1 MVSAPGIGSGLD
13 VNGIVSQLMAAERQ
27 PLNTLA
33 TKEAGYQ
40 AKLSAYGSVKGAVAG
55 FEAALQGLNSA
66 SKFQALT
73 ATPSDSS
80 VFSAS
85 ASSIAAA
92 GAYSLEVSSLAQA
105 QKLVA
110 AGQTSSTAA
119 IGSGAATTV
128 TFDFGTIG
136 GGTLSDGVYSGAAFT
151 SNGNGT
157 KSITLDG
164 SNNSLQGIR
173 DAINAAKIGVTA
185 SLINDGSGTP
195 YRLALSSDSQGVSNS
210 LKVSVSGDAAIDS
223 LLAHDPAGTQNLS
236 ETVAAQNANFKLNGV
251 AVTKASNTVS
261 DAVQGVT
268 LNLHKVT
275 TSPATLTVARDTASV
290 SSSITGFVK
299 AYNDL
304 ATTLKDV
311 SGYDAASKRGAVL
324 QGDAT
329 LRSLQTQLRGIL
341 GTAVAGTPGDLT
353 TLSSI
358 GVAFQKDGSLA
369 VDQAKLNDAMTNH
382 FDEIASLF
390 ASVGKS
396 TDSLVSFNNATSS
409 TKAGSYAVNV
419 TQVATQGKTVGSTAI
434 TTPLNIVAGS
444 NDTLNLSVNGISVS
458 VTLAPGTYSTTQALA
473 TELQAKI
480 NGAAALS
487 DMGVAVAVAEN
498 AGTLT
503 LTSASYGS
511 TSSVS
516 ITGGTAESALGLD
529 ADTPTTGVD
538 VAGSIGGASA
548 TGSGQLLSATG
559 GDALGMG
566 ILINGGAL
574 GDRGMLNYSQGY
586 ATTLSNWSTTV
597 LASDSSITARTDGIG
612 RSITDIDKRRSDL
625 EARLVNI
632 EKRYRAQFS
641 ALDAMLSSMNNTSN
655 YLTQQL
661 ASLPGS
667 YQSR

>member
-1 MVSAPGIGSGLD
+1 MISAPGIGSGLD
-13 VNGIVSQLMAAERQ
+13 VNSIVSQLMAAERR
-27 PLNTLA
+27 PFNSLSV
-33 TKEAGYQ
+33 KEAGYQ

-55 FEAALQGLNSA
+55 FQNALQGLNSA

-73 ATPSDSS
+73 ATASDTS

-85 ASSIAAA
+85 TASNAVA
-92 GAYSLEVSSLAQA
+92 GTYSLEISSLAQA

-119 IGSGAATTV
+119 IGSGAETTV
-128 TFDFGTIG
+128 TFDFGTIS
-136 GGTLSDGVYSGAAFT
+136 GGTLNGGVYSGAAFA

-157 KSITLDG
+157 KSITLDS

-185 SLINDGSGTP
+185 TLINDGSDTP
-195 YRLALSSDSQGVSNS
+195 YRLVFSSDSQGVSNS
-210 LKVSVSGDAAIDS
+210 IKVSVSGDATVGS
-223 LLAHDPAGTQNLS
+223 LLAHDPAGTQGLS
-236 ETVAAQNANFKLNGV
+236 ETVTAQNANFKVNGV
-251 AVTKASNTVS
+251 TVTKTSNSVS
-261 DAVQGVT
+261 DVLEGVT
-268 LNLHKVT
+268 LNLNKVT
-275 TSPATLTVARDTASV
+275 SSPATLTVARDTTSV
-290 SSSITGFVK
+290 SNSISGFVK

-304 ATTLKDV
+304 ATTLKNV
-311 SGYDAASKRGAVL
+311 SGYDAASKRGAIL

-329 LRSLQTQLRGIL
+329 VRSLQTQLRGIL
-341 GTAVAGTPGDLT
+341 GTTVTGTPGDLT

-369 VDQAKLNDAMTNH
+369 VDQTKLNDAMNNH

-396 TDSLVSFNNATSS
+396 TDSLVSFSNATSS
-409 TKAGSYAVNV
+409 TKAGSYAVNI
-419 TQVATQGKTVGSTAI
+419 TQVATQGKSVGSAAI
-434 TTPLNIVAGS
+434 TTPLDIISGS
-444 NDTLNLSVNGISVS
+444 NDTLDLTVNGISVS
-458 VTLAPGTYSTTQALA
+458 VTLAPGTYSTAQALA

-480 NGAAALS
+480 NGMTALS
-487 DMGVAVAVAEN
+487 DMDVSVVIAET
-498 AGTLT
+498 AGKLT
-503 LTSASYGS
+503 LTSVNYGS

-516 ITGGTAESALGLD
+516 ITGGTAESALGL
-529 ADTPTTGVD
+529 AGDTPTNGAD

-548 TGSGQLLSATG
+548 TGSGQLLSAIS

-574 GDRGMLNYSQGY
+574 GDRGKLHYSQGY
-586 ATTLSNWSTTV
+586 ATLLSNWSTSV
-597 LASDSSITARTDGIG
+597 LASDSAIVARTEGIG
-612 RSITDIDKRRSDL
+612 RSITDIDKRRADL
-625 EARLVNI
+625 EARLAQV

-641 ALDAMLSSMNNTSN
+641 ALDTMLSSMNTTSSF
-655 YLTQQL
+655 LAQQL

-667 YQSR
+667 SQN

>member
-1 MVSAPGIGSGLD
+1 MPSAPGIGSGLD
-13 VNGIVSQLMAAERQ
+13 VNSIVSQLMAAERQ

-33 TKEAGYQ
+33 TREAGYQ

-55 FEAALQGLNSA
+55 FQTALQGLNST
-66 SKFQALT
+66 SRFQALT
-73 ATPSDSS
+73 ATASDSS
-80 VFSAS
+80 IFSAS
-85 ASSIAAA
+85 TTSIAAA
-92 GAYSLEVSSLAQA
+92 GTYSLEVSSLAQA

-110 AGQTSSTAA
+110 AGQASSTAA
-119 IGSGAATTV
+119 IGSGAETTV
-128 TFDFGTIG
+128 TFDFGTIS
-136 GGTLSDGVYSGAAFT
+136 GGTLASGIYSGAAFA

-157 KSITLDG
+157 KSITLDS

-173 DAINAAKIGVTA
+173 DAVNAAKIGVTA

-195 YRLALSSDSQGVSNS
+195 YRLVFSSDSQGVSNS
-210 LKVSVSGDAAIDS
+210 LKVSVSGDAAIGS

-236 ETVAAQNANFKLNGV
+236 ETVAARNANFKLNGV
-251 AVTKASNTVS
+251 AVTKTSNSVS
-261 DAVQGVT
+261 DVLEGVT

-275 TSPATLTVARDTASV
+275 SSPASLTVARDTASV
-290 SSSITGFVK
+290 SNSISGFVK

-304 ATTLKDV
+304 ATTLKNV

-329 LRSLQTQLRGIL
+329 VRSLQTQLRGIL
-341 GTAVAGTPGDLT
+341 GASVTGTPGNLT

-358 GVAFQKDGSLA
+358 GVVFQKDGSLA
-369 VDQAKLNDAMTNH
+369 VDQTRLNDAMTNH
-382 FDEIASLF
+382 FDEIANLF

-419 TQVATQGKTVGSTAI
+419 TQVATQGKTVGSGAI
-434 TTPLNIVAGS
+434 ATPLDIVAGS
-444 NDTLNLSVNGISVS
+444 NDTLDLTVNGISVS
-458 VTLAPGTYSTTQALA
+458 VTLAPGTYSTAQALA

-480 NGAAALS
+480 NGATALS
-487 DMGVAVAVAEN
+487 DMGVSVAVAEN

-503 LTSASYGS
+503 LTSANYGS

-529 ADTPTTGVD
+529 ADTQTAGVD

-548 TGSGQLLSATG
+548 TGSGQILNATG
-559 GDALGMG
+559 GDALGMS

-574 GDRGMLNYSQGY
+574 GDRGMLNYSRGY
-586 ATTLSNWSTTV
+586 ATTLSNWSTAV
-597 LASDSSITARTDGIG
+597 LASDSIIAARTEGIG
-612 RSITDIDKRRSDL
+612 RSITDIDKRRADL
-625 EARLVNI
+625 EVRLANI

-641 ALDAMLSSMNNTSN
+641 ALDTMLSSMNNTSSF
-655 YLTQQL
+655 LAQQL
-661 ASLPGS
+661 ANLPGS
-667 YQSR
+667 ANK

>member
-1 MVSAPGIGSGLD
+1 MLSSPGIGSGLD
-13 VNGIVSQLMAAERQ
+13 VASIVSQLMAAERQ

-33 TKEAGYQ
+33 AREAGYQ

-55 FEAALQGLNSA
+55 FQTALQGLNSA
-66 SKFQALT
+66 SSFQALT
-73 ATPSDSS
+73 ATASDSS

-85 ASSIAAA
+85 TTSIAVA
-92 GAYSLEVSSLAQA
+92 GTYSLEVSSLAQA

-110 AGQTSSTAA
+110 AGQASSTAA
-119 IGSGAATTV
+119 IGSGAETTV
-128 TFDFGTIG
+128 TFDFGTIS
-136 GGTLSDGVYSGAAFT
+136 GGTLDGGVYSGATFA

-157 KSITLDG
+157 KSITLDS

-195 YRLALSSDSQGVSNS
+195 YRLVLSSDTQGVSNS
-210 LKVSVSGDAAIDS
+210 MKVSVSGDAAVGN
-223 LLAHDPAGTQNLS
+223 LLTHDPAGTQNLS
-236 ETVAAQNANFKLNGV
+236 ETVTAQNANFKLNGV
-251 AVTKASNTVS
+251 AVTKTSNSVS
-261 DAVQGVT
+261 DVLEGVT
-268 LNLHKVT
+268 LNLYKVT
-275 TSPATLTVARDTASV
+275 SSPATMTVARDTASV
-290 SSSITGFVK
+290 SNSISGFVK

-304 ATTLKDV
+304 AATLKNV

-329 LRSLQTQLRGIL
+329 VRSLQTQLRGIL
-341 GTAVAGTPGDLT
+341 GTSVTGTPGDLT

-369 VDQAKLNDAMTNH
+369 VDQTRLDDAMTNH

-390 ASVGKS
+390 VSVGKS

-419 TQVATQGKTVGSTAI
+419 TQVATQGKAVGSTAI
-434 TTPLNIVAGS
+434 TTPLDIVAGS
-444 NDTLNLSVNGISVS
+444 NDTLDLTVNGISVS
-458 VTLAPGTYSTTQALA
+458 VTLAPGTYSTAQALA

-480 NGAAALS
+480 NGATALS
-487 DMGVAVAVAEN
+487 DMGVSVAVAEN

-503 LTSASYGS
+503 LTSVNYGS

-516 ITGGTAESALGLD
+516 ITGGTAESALGLV
-529 ADTPTTGVD
+529 ADTPTAGVD
-538 VAGSIGGASA
+538 VAGSIGGVSA
-548 TGSGQLLSATG
+548 TGSGQLLSAIS

-574 GDRGMLNYSQGY
+574 GDRGVLNYSQGY

-597 LASDSSITARTDGIG
+597 LASDSIIAARTEGIG
-612 RSITDIDKRRSDL
+612 RSITDIDKRRTDL

-632 EKRYRAQFS
+632 EKRYRAQFT
-641 ALDAMLSSMNNTSN
+641 ALDTMLSSMNSTSSF
-655 YLTQQL
+655 LTQQL
-661 ASLPGS
+661 ANLPGS
-667 YQSR
+667 ANE

>member
-1 MVSAPGIGSGLD
+1 MLSAPGIGSGLD

-27 PLNTLA
+27 PLNNLA

-55 FEAALQGLNSA
+55 FQTALQGLNSA
-66 SKFQALT
+66 SRFQALT
-73 ATPSDSS
+73 ATASDSS

-85 ASSIAAA
+85 ATSTAVA
-92 GAYSLEVSSLAQA
+92 GTYSLEVSSLAQA

-110 AGQTSSTAA
+110 AGQASSTAA
-119 IGSGAATTV
+119 IGSGAETTV
-128 TFDFGTIG
+128 TFDFGTI
-136 GGTLSDGVYSGAAFT
+136 SGATFA

-157 KSITLDG
+157 KSITLDS

-185 SLINDGSGTP
+185 SLINDGSDMP
-195 YRLALSSDSQGVSNS
+195 YRLVFSSDSQGVSNS
-210 LKVSVSGDAAIDS
+210 MKVSVSGDAAVGS
-223 LLAHDPAGTQNLS
+223 LLAHDPAGTQNLTQ
-236 ETVAAQNANFKLNGV
+236 TVAAQNANFKLNGV
-251 AVTKASNTVS
+251 AVTKTSNSVS
-261 DAVQGVT
+261 DVLEGVT
-268 LNLHKVT
+268 LNLSKVT
-275 TSPATLTVARDTASV
+275 SSPASLTVARDTASV
-290 SSSITGFVK
+290 SNSISGFVK

-304 ATTLKDV
+304 ATTLKNV

-329 LRSLQTQLRGIL
+329 VRSLQTQLRGIL
-341 GTAVAGTPGDLT
+341 GTSVTGTPGDLT

-369 VDQAKLNDAMTNH
+369 VDQTRLNDAMTNH

-419 TQVATQGKTVGSTAI
+419 TQVATQGKSVGSTAI
-434 TTPLNIVAGS
+434 TTPLDIVAGS
-444 NDTLNLSVNGISVS
+444 NDTLDLTVNGISVS
-458 VTLAPGTYSTTQALA
+458 VTLAPGTYSTAQALA

-480 NGAAALS
+480 NGATALS
-487 DMGVAVAVAEN
+487 DMDVSVAIAEN

-503 LTSASYGS
+503 LTSVNYGS

-516 ITGGTAESALGLD
+516 ITGGTAASALGLD

-548 TGSGQLLSATG
+548 TGSGQLLSAIS

-574 GDRGMLNYSQGY
+574 GDRGALNYSQGY
-586 ATTLSNWSTTV
+586 ATTLSNWSTAV
-597 LASDSSITARTDGIG
+597 LASDSTIAARTEGIG
-612 RSITDIDKRRSDL
+612 RSITDIDKRRTDL

-641 ALDAMLSSMNNTSN
+641 ALDTMLSSMNSTSSF
-655 YLTQQL
+655 LTQQL
-661 ASLPGS
+661 ANLPGS
-667 YQSR
+667 AKE

>member
-1 MVSAPGIGSGLD
+1 MVSAAGIGSGLD
-13 VNGIVSQLMAAERQ
+13 VNSIVNQLMAAERQ

-33 TKEAGYQ
+33 TREAGYQ

-55 FEAALQGLNSA
+55 FQGALQGLNSA
-66 SKFQALT
+66 SRFQTLT
-73 ATPSDSS
+73 ATSSDSS

-128 TFDFGTIG
+128 TFDFGTIS
-136 GGTLSDGVYSGAAFT
+136 GGTLNGGVYSGAAFA

-157 KSITLDG
+157 KSITLDS
-164 SNNSLQGIR
+164 SNNSLQGMR

-185 SLINDGSGTP
+185 SIINDGSGTP
-195 YRLALSSDSQGVSNS
+195 YRLALSSDNQGVSNS
-210 LKVSVSGDAAIDS
+210 LKVTVSGDAAIDS
-223 LLAHDPAGTQNLS
+223 LLGYDPAGTQHLA
-236 ETVAAQNANFKLNGV
+236 ETATAQNANFKLNGV
-251 AVTKASNTVS
+251 AVTKASNTVT
-261 DAVQGVT
+261 DAVEGVT
-268 LNLHKVT
+268 LTLNKRT
-275 TSPATLTVARDTASV
+275 TTPATLTVARDTASV
-290 SSSITGFVK
+290 SNSITGFVK

-304 ATTLKDV
+304 TATLKNV

-329 LRSLQTQLRGIL
+329 VRSLQTQLRGIL
-341 GTAVAGTPGDLT
+341 GTAVTGTPGDLT

-369 VDQAKLNDAMTNH
+369 VDQTRLNDAMTNH

-419 TQVATQGKTVGSTAI
+419 TQVATQGKSVGSTAI
-434 TTPLNIVAGS
+434 TAPLDIVAGS
-444 NDTLNLSVNGISVS
+444 NDTLDLSVNGISVS
-458 VTLAPGTYSTTQALA
+458 VTLAPGTYNTTQALA

-480 NGAAALS
+480 NGATALS
-487 DMGVAVAVAEN
+487 GMGVSVAVAEN

-503 LTSASYGS
+503 LTSANYGS
-511 TSSVS
+511 TSSVN
-516 ITGGTAESALGLD
+516 ITGGTAEAALGLN
-529 ADTPTTGVD
+529 ASTPTAGVD

-574 GDRGMLNYSQGY
+574 GDRGMLSYSRGY
-586 ATTLSNWSTTV
+586 ATTLNNWSTAV
-597 LASDSSITARTDGIG
+597 LASDSIIAARTEGIG
-612 RSITDIDKRRSDL
+612 RSITDIDKRRTDL

-641 ALDAMLSSMNNTSN
+641 ALDTMLSSMNNTSSF
-655 YLTQQL
+655 LTQQL
-661 ASLPGS
+661 ANLPGS
-667 YQSR
+667 ANK

>member
-1 MVSAPGIGSGLD
+1 MLSAPGIGSGLD
-13 VNGIVSQLMAAERQ
+13 VNSIVSQLMAVERQ

-55 FEAALQGLNSA
+55 FQTALQGLNSA
-66 SKFQALT
+66 SRFQTLT

-85 ASSIAAA
+85 TTSIAAA
-92 GAYSLEVSSLAQA
+92 GTYSLEVSSLAQA

-110 AGQTSSTAA
+110 AGQASNTAA
-119 IGSGAATTV
+119 IGSGAETTV
-128 TFDFGTIG
+128 TFDFGTIS
-136 GGTLSDGVYSGAAFT
+136 GGTLDGGVYSGATFA

-157 KSITLDG
+157 KSITLDS

-185 SLINDGSGTP
+185 TLVNDGSDTP
-195 YRLALSSDSQGVSNS
+195 YRLVFSSDSQGASNS
-210 LKVSVSGDAAIDS
+210 MKVSVSGDAAVGS

-251 AVTKASNTVS
+251 AVTKTSNSVS
-261 DAVQGVT
+261 DVLEGVT
-268 LNLHKVT
+268 LNLYKVT
-275 TSPATLTVARDTASV
+275 SSPASLTVARDTASV

-304 ATTLKDV
+304 ATTLKNV

-329 LRSLQTQLRGIL
+329 VRSLQTQLRGIL
-341 GTAVAGTPGDLT
+341 GTSVTGTPGDLT

-369 VDQAKLNDAMTNH
+369 VDQTRLNDAMTNH

-396 TDSLVSFNNATSS
+396 TDSLVSFSSATSS
-409 TKAGSYAVNV
+409 TKAGNYAVNV
-419 TQVATQGKTVGSTAI
+419 TQVATQGKSVGSTAI
-434 TTPLNIVAGS
+434 TTPLDIVAGS
-444 NDTLNLSVNGISVS
+444 NDTLDLTVNGISVS
-458 VTLAPGTYSTTQALA
+458 VTLAPGTYSTAQALA

-480 NGAAALS
+480 NGATALS
-487 DMGVAVAVAEN
+487 DMGVSVAVAEN

-503 LTSASYGS
+503 LTSVNYGS

-529 ADTPTTGVD
+529 ADTPTAGVD

-548 TGSGQLLSATG
+548 TGSGQLLSAIG

-574 GDRGMLNYSQGY
+574 GDRGVLNYSQGY
-586 ATTLSNWSTTV
+586 ATTLSNWSTAV
-597 LASDSSITARTDGIG
+597 LSSDSIIAARTEGIG
-612 RSITDIDKRRSDL
+612 RSITDIGNRRTDL

-632 EKRYRAQFS
+632 EKRYRAQFT
-641 ALDAMLSSMNNTSN
+641 ALDTMLSSMNSTSSF
-655 YLTQQL
+655 LTQQL
-661 ASLPGS
+661 ANLPGS
-667 YQSR
+667 ANE